1 MCCMALLWFLTP
13 GLAVLAAVTPAQGL
27 AALGIVCAAFVKGVT
42 GMGFPVLGAP
52 IEHLWSG
59 HMMERVGVMYRIILL
74 WCVVLACVALGCSI
88 SPGRVSA
95 APPTCVPTRA
105 DSLGPFYEPNAPER
119 DHTGQALVISGTV
132 RSARDCSPLGGAV
145 IEWWSANP
153 RGDYDNAHRATQR
166 VSADGSYQYT
176 TDFPG
181 MYPGRPPH
189 VHVRV
194 TAPGHRT
201 LVTQVYPQQAQT
213 ALNVDLV
220 LAPK

>member
-1 MCCMALLWFLTP
+1 MCCMA
-13 GLAVLAAVTPAQGL
+13 
-27 AALGIVCAAFVKGVT
+27 
-42 GMGFPVLGAP
+42 
-52 IEHLWSG
+52 
-59 HMMERVGVMYRIILL
+59 
-74 WCVVLACVALGCSI
+74 WCVVLACVALGCI
-88 SPGRVSA
+88 TSPGPVSA

-119 DHTGQALVISGTV
+119 DNTGQGLLISGTV
-132 RSARDCSPLGGAV
+132 RSARDCSPVDGAV

-166 VSADGSYQYT
+166 ANADGSYQYS

-181 MYPGRPPH
+181 RYPGRPLH

-194 TAPGHRT
+194 SAPGHHT

-213 ALNVDLV
+213 ALHADLV
-220 LAPK
+220 LAPQ